1 MHLLNTIIVDDKNI
15 NIETLKGLLEA
26 YCPMVEVVQTA
37 NDIDTAAI
45 AIHQYRPQLVF
56 LDIEL
61 NGATGFD
68 LLNKFPQPA
77 FHTIFTTAYNQY
89 AVEAFRARA
98 VDYLLKP
105 LNILELQ
112 EAVAKVEEKVRQTVQ
127 VQYAQPG
134 VVRKHKIALPT
145 MEGIK
150 YLDCDDITHCD
161 ASGSYTTIHTIHKE
175 SILVSMRLK
184 ECSDLLPRSVFFR
197 IHHSHIVNVNFVEKL
212 VRAKLC
218 RVVLSTGAELSLATS
233 RREAFLE
240 MMNMK

>member
-1 MHLLNTIIVDDKNI
+1 MHRLRTIIVDDKNI
-15 NIETLKGLLEA
+15 NIATLKGLLEA
-26 YCPMVEVVQTA
+26 YCPAIEVVHTA
-37 NDIDTAAI
+37 NDIEAAAI
-45 AIHQYRPQLVF
+45 AIHQYRPQLLF

-68 LLNKFPQPA
+68 LLHKFPQAA
-77 FHTIFTTAYNQY
+77 FHTIFTTAYSQY
-89 AVEAFRARA
+89 AVDAFRARA

-105 LNILELQ
+105 VNILELQ
-112 EAVAKVEEKVRQTVQ
+112 EAVAKVEEQVRQAGLAH
-127 VQYAQPG
+127 YAPPG

-150 YLDCDDITHCD
+150 YLDCEEITHCD
-161 ASGSYTTIHTIHKE
+161 ASGSYTTIHTIRKE

-184 ECSDLLPRSVFFR
+184 ECGELLPRSVFFR

-212 VRAKLC
+212 VRAKLY
-218 RVVLSTGAELSLATS
+218 RVVLSNGAELPLATS

-240 MMNMK
+240 MMSRK